1 MRFVNDVRDYYLRVI
16 DIVDKNDSSIK
27 ISIDPLENRGFNY
40 HTGLSFTIF
49 SENLKGEIAKGGR
62 YKTLKIGRAH
72 V

>member
-1 MRFVNDVRDYYLRVI
+1 MESSGDYSFATNFLSKLKLEGFINDVRDYYLRVI

-49 SENLKGEIAKGGR
+49 
-62 YKTLKIGRAH
+62 LKI
-72 V
+72 